1 VKRIAAL
8 VVSGLLVTAVA
19 GCGVPTHESA
29 TKVESENVPFELLD
43 RDRGLPTGAE
53 AGAEDV
59 VLYFVRDGR
68 LVRATR
74 PLPMSPTPG
83 RVLASL
89 REGPTRA
96 ESSSGV
102 RSALPAQSSVRSV
115 SLAGGTATVDLA
127 RRFTTLSSSDQ
138 LLALAQIV
146 YTLTARPGIGQVRFT
161 LQGESTEVPR
171 ANGSLTSN
179 RVSRDDYAPLAPE
192 S

>member
-1 VKRIAAL
+1 VTRIGVLA
-8 VVSGLLVTAVA
+8 VSGLLIAGVA

-29 TKVESENVPFELLD
+29 TKVESENVPFELLEP
-43 RDRGLPTGAE
+43 DRGVDAGAE

-59 VLYFVRDGR
+59 VLYFVRTGR
-68 LVRATR
+68 LVRASR
-74 PLPMSPTPG
+74 RLPVSPTAG

-89 REGPTRA
+89 REGPTTA
-96 ESSSGV
+96 EGSAGA
-102 RSALPAQSSVRSV
+102 RSALPAQNSVRSV

-171 ANGSLTSN
+171 ANGSLTSA

-192 S
+192 N